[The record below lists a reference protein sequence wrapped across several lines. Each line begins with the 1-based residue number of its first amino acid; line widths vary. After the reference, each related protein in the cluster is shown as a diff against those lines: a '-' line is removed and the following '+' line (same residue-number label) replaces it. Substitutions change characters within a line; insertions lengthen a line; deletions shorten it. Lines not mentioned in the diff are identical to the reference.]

1 MHEEIAEQLVT
12 AKVDFFAGGGKKFF
26 NQREDEKDLFQSL
39 VEKSYHLDTVQLS
52 SPVVDQPN
60 AYVLA
65 EDGIPSK
72 IDGRGDFLKDA
83 TAMALDYFDQK
94 KRPFFLMVEGSYIDW
109 GGHAENADMMVAE
122 VLDFDKTLGTVLDY
136 VKEHS
141 NTLLVVTADH
151 ETGGVSIGKYY
162 EVDESTGNKTEVA
175 DKVEVY
181 FNSNQH
187 SGELI
192 PVFAEGKGAEN
203 FQGIYENN
211 EIYHKLFKALNQ
223 NKK

>member
-1 MHEEIAEQLVT
+1 LSNPV
-12 AKVDFFAGGGKKFF
+12 
-26 NQREDEKDLFQSL
+26 
-39 VEKSYHLDTVQLS
+39 LDR
-52 SPVVDQPN
+52 PN
-60 AYVLA
+60 AYILA

-72 IDGRGDFLKDA
+72 TEGRGDFLKDA
-83 TAMALDYFDQK
+83 TKMALDYFNQK
-94 KRPFFLMVEGSYIDW
+94 KSPFFLMVEGSYIDW
-109 GGHAENADMMVAE
+109 GGHAEDADMMVAE

-136 VKEHS
+136 VKEHP

-162 EVDESTGNKTEVA
+162 EVDEAGNKKELN
-175 DKVEVY
+175 DKVAVY